1 MVSFVH
7 VISVESNSSEIVESV
22 KMCGQAIH
30 KAYLIF
36 DKDEARK
43 YVDEVRNVLSSL
55 VEVEVLELKGGGV
68 YDAVVEILRT
78 VRKEVEAGNNVL
90 FNITDSSKF
99 TCLACFISAQISEG
113 KIYAK
118 KGSSVVEI
126 PTPPIKKVNE
136 DKLEIL
142 RALEKEGGSVDSINR
157 LIELVEGKLEEQKK
171 YMAQRAR
178 MSYHLNGLEE
188 DGLVVTERK
197 GKNLS
202 IFLTELGKAFVAMFG

>member
-7 VISVESNSSEIVESV
+7 VISVESNTAEIVDSV
-22 KMCGQAIH
+22 KMSGHPIH

-36 DKDEARK
+36 DKDEAKK
-43 YVDEVRNVLSSL
+43 YVDEVKNTLSSL
-55 VEVEVLELKGGGV
+55 VEVETLELKSDGV
-68 YDAVVEILRT
+68 YDAVVDILKT
-78 VRKEVEAGNNVL
+78 VRKEIDAGNTVL
-90 FNITDSSKF
+90 FNITDSSKL

-113 KIYAK
+113 KIYIK
-118 KGSSVVEI
+118 KGDSVVEI

-142 RALEKEGGSVDSINR
+142 RALEREGGSVDSINK

-202 IFLTELGKAFVAMFG
+202 IYLTELGKAFVAMFG